1 MKKYIFT
8 LLLIISSLGVH
19 AQLPEYTTA
28 VTTVDNVE
36 YIVNYDWKGHA
47 CTRGIVK
54 EWQPVIIRDKIEYE
68 GIEYPVTAVGT
79 FSFNRYAENGTTS
92 VIMPNSIVEICER
105 AFFRSAIREIN
116 IPSSVKKLGL
126 RCFTESKALSKV
138 ELKDGLEEIETCAFS
153 DCPLLESI
161 TIPKTVNKIGVAL
174 FSGATGMRHLNVSPD
189 NPVYDSREGCNA
201 IIETASNELVAACE
215 NTSFIPKTVTTIGN
229 SAFAGISSIET
240 LTLPYS
246 VTTLKNCAF
255 GDCKKMSKVIIPNT
269 VKEVSFSAFIDCD
282 NLGSIVIEDG
292 KEPLEM
298 TLYNVKSSGST
309 NPLREIYYGRETLSG
324 PPIVEIEDWYKYNG
338 SSELRTLTI
347 GPLIKEVKWNFSDSL
362 QTVKSLIQDPT
373 NVQVNF
379 HDIVYQNAKL
389 IVPDGTKHL
398 YQSAEGWKNFA
409 TIMEDGETAIGG
421 ITISSPIESKRYSL
435 DGRRLTRPQKGIN
448 IIRQSDGT
456 VKKVILK

>member
-1 MKKYIFT
+1 MAQ
-8 LLLIISSLGVH
+8 LGVVN

-28 VTTVDNVE
+28 VTTVDNVQ
-36 YIVNYDWKGHA
+36 YIVNFDYNGNA
-47 CTRGIVK
+47 CTRGIVT
-54 EWQPVIIRDKIEYE
+54 EWQPVVVRDKIEYE
-68 GIEYPVTAVGT
+68 GIVYPVTAVGT
-79 FSFNRYAENGTTS
+79 FSFNTNAENGTTS
-92 VIMPNSIVEICER
+92 VVLPNSIIDIRER
-105 AFFRSAIREIN
+105 AFFRSAIREIS
-116 IPSSVKKLGL
+116 IPSSVKKLGV
-126 RCFTESKALSKV
+126 RCFTESKQLSKV
-138 ELKDGLEEIETCAFS
+138 ELNDGLEEIETCAFS

-161 TIPKTVNKIGVAL
+161 TIPKTVKKLGVAL
-174 FSGATGMRHLNVSPD
+174 FSGATGMRHLSVSSD

-229 SAFAGISSIET
+229 SAFSGISSIET

-246 VTTLKNCAF
+246 VTTLKDFAF
-255 GDCKKMSKVIIPNT
+255 VDCKNMSKVIIPNT

-292 KEPLEM
+292 IEPLEM

-324 PPIVEIEDWYKYNG
+324 SPIAENEDRYNYNG
-338 SSELRTLTI
+338 TSEIRTLTI

-362 QTVKSLIQDPT
+362 QTVKSLILDPT
-373 NVQVNF
+373 NVQINF

-389 IVPDGTKHL
+389 IVPVGTKHL
-398 YQSAEGWKNFA
+398 YQTAEGWKNFA
-409 TIMEDGETAIGG
+409 TIMEEGETAIEG

-435 DGRRLTRPQKGIN
+435 DGRRLKSPQKGIN

-456 VKKVILK
+456 TKKVIVK